1 MAESDLKLEA
11 SDSGDDCVEVLDE
24 VLGSSSEE
32 EEEEDDD
39 DVSLVV
45 VDATDN
51 ATRGKPAAE
60 EGGSQIRWTQELSV
74 DEVKVEAFTRS
85 SGPVH
90 SLKPGAE
97 PLEFLKLFLDDAFM
111 ERIAAET
118 NRCAAQSHAVGWKPA
133 TRATVS
139 TFLGVLL
146 VMGIN
151 VLPELNQYWATDD
164 CLGNQFIQR
173 AMSRNR
179 FKNLM
184 RYLRLTDDEK
194 MPKKGE
200 AGYDPLYRVRPLI
213 DHLLSAFHRH
223 FVPFRDITVDEA
235 TCRFKGTM
243 EFSPYAE
250 AKPTKY
256 GIKVFMSACA
266 ASGYVHS
273 FFVHT
278 GADEYIMRHGMG
290 HHTMMQ
296 LTRRLRGHRHHVY
309 FGRFFTS
316 ARLLRDLLRRG
327 VYACGAVRAYHRG
340 FPLDL
345 RDARLRRGDVH
356 FRQSGQLVACAW
368 GEKKRVTTLST
379 NCRPI
384 MEPAQ
389 KRPGFCSDGGCP
401 ERPQPVGNFNA
412 SKDGAD
418 AAVHLRTCYS
428 LGREGKKWW
437 RHLVFVLVNTA
448 VANAYT
454 VHRLSNVPPP
464 KLPASHLQFRLL
476 LAKQLVAGYAEGRA
490 AKRPRRKRDI
500 EKVISTEHLSRHV
513 CVKFTGRKR
522 VCVLCS
528 RRGCRTAKGRGVQS
542 SYGCIICNVHLC
554 RVGCFLQYH
563 EMAHLPTDFVVDPA
577 VQIVHCPAPE
587 AARKPRRGAAARGS
601 ARSKAAR
608 KPGGKAASKST
619 RGPAPPPPPPPRR
632 RPPPPRG
639 RPRRS
644 GARAVAVEESPGDES
659 DCVVVNEYLPKRVK
673 LESEPEDDLED
684 EFVEEVDQCTQVSEK
699 EDEEEL
705 SGSAGGGDGGGASVG
720 ADRGSPGRTLAPA
733 DIDDSACRSTR
744 EPAEE
749 TRRGARAEPTR
760 DSPGG
765 DAAGGS
771 RARWRRREEGAE
783 GGRRT
788 SPDDASDSRK
798 LPHLGAGAEGRGA
811 RSDCCAP
818 EGFTEDPARS
828 GRGDAETPAGDAE
841 FRTYDRD
848 RTSGSEAPAV
858 DGKEG
863 DRSGEEAPVPAT
875 TESGQGDVK
884 HLARARED
892 VPARDRI
899 QDLKQEPVQA
909 YAQEASAGNLHG
921 DACSSDAS
929 VVTTRDAPG
938 GLPRGPPVDTLRG
951 MPCSLFTRV
960 QAAPQAVAAVPESG
974 RAVGVDEALSSKY
987 AARERARARAP
998 AGDADAREV
1007 PSRQF
1012 GATTEQ
1018 LCPPASAALGQSAG
1032 RRCPPIPP
1040 YEFLP
1045 RASPL
1050 RAGCGAERAARGRH
1064 VEPPQGREP
1073 HRGFPRLCPPLP
1085 PPPALPSQHPHQL
1098 LGPIESLAGQP
1109 VGSGHLARHTASP
1122 QQQQHGYP
1130 ALGLYPFQ
1138 ELYRPH
1144 LPLLHQLLPPQLQ
1157 QKQQQQRWHGGGG
1170 EPAPPPYGLQDG
1182 PYGLHEGPYGLQP
1195 GPYGARAP
1203 TQHGEQ

>member
-1 MAESDLKLEA
+1 MAESEVEHFVDLCTTTAIRNASDLKLEA
-11 SDSGDDCVEVLDE
+11 SDSGDDDCVEVLDE

-39 DVSLVV
+39 VSLVV
-45 VDATDN
+45 VEAADN
-51 ATRGKPAAE
+51 ATAGKPAAE
-60 EGGSQIRWTQELSV
+60 EGGSQVRWTQELSV

-118 NRCAAQSHAVGWKPA
+118 NHCAAQSHAVGWKPA

-290 HHTMMQ
+290 HYTMMQ

-327 VYACGAVRAYHRG
+327 VYACGPVRAYHRG

-345 RDARLRRGDVH
+345 RDARLRKGDVH

-379 NCRPI
+379 NSRPI

-437 RHLVFVLVNTA
+437 RHLIFVLVNTA

-542 SYGCIICNVHLC
+542 SYGCVICNVHLC

-587 AARKPRRGAAARGS
+587 AARKPRRGTAARGS
-601 ARSKAAR
+601 ARSKAAK

-619 RGPAPPPPPPPRR
+619 RGPAPPPPPPPLRR
-632 RPPPPRG
+632 RPPPPRR

-659 DCVVVNEYLPKRVK
+659 DCVVVDEYLPKRVK

-699 EDEEEL
+699 EDEEERL
-705 SGSAGGGDGGGASVG
+705 GSAGGGDGASVG
-720 ADRGSPGRTLAPA
+720 ADRGSPGLTLAPA
-733 DIDDSACRSTR
+733 DVDDSACRSAR
-744 EPAEE
+744 EPAEP
-749 TRRGARAEPTR
+749 AR

-771 RARWRRREEGAE
+771 RAGRQRQEEGAE

-788 SPDDASDSRK
+788 SPDNGTDSRK
-798 LPHLGAGAEGRGA
+798 LPDLGAGAEGRGT

-841 FRTYDRD
+841 FRTSDRD
-848 RTSGSEAPAV
+848 RTTGREAPAV

-863 DRSGEEAPVPAT
+863 DRSGEEAQVPVT
-875 TESGQGDVK
+875 TESGQGEAK
-884 HLARARED
+884 HLARAREG
-892 VPARDRI
+892 VPARD
-899 QDLKQEPVQA
+899 QDFKQEPVQA
-909 YAQEASAGNLHG
+909 YAREVLTGNLHG
-921 DACSSDAS
+921 DARAFDAS
-929 VVTTRDAPG
+929 VATAREAPG

-951 MPCSLFTRV
+951 VPCSLFTRV
-960 QAAPQAVAAVPESG
+960 QAAPQAVATVPESG
-974 RAVGVDEALSSKY
+974 RAAGVDEALSSKY
-987 AARERARARAP
+987 AARERAPAP
-998 AGDADAREV
+998 AGDGDAREV
-1007 PSRQF
+1007 PSRQY
-1012 GATTEQ
+1012 GATTEG
-1018 LCPPASAALGQSAG
+1018 PRPRASAQSAG
-1032 RRCPPIPP
+1032 RECLPIPP
-1040 YEFLP
+1040 YEFPP

-1050 RAGCGAERAARGRH
+1050 RAGCDAERAARGCH

-1073 HRGFPRLCPPLP
+1073 ARGFPRLCPPLS
-1085 PPPALPSQHPHQL
+1085 ALPSQHPHQL
-1098 LGPIESLAGQP
+1098 PGPIESLARQP

-1122 QQQQHGYP
+1122 QQQHGYP

-1144 LPLLHQLLPPQLQ
+1144 LPLLHHLLPPQLQ
-1157 QKQQQQRWHGGGG
+1157 QKQQRQQRHGVGGGGGG
-1170 EPAPPPYGLQDG
+1170 ELAPPPYGLQDG
-1182 PYGLHEGPYGLQP
+1182 PYGFHD